1 MPKTLKINVVKVEQ
15 FLGKNKFKVKIKE
28 TNVNLATLNHNGR
41 NFKVLNN
48 LGRGRYIMA
57 EIKEE

>member
-15 FLGKNKFKVKIKE
+15 FPGKNKFKVKIKE
-28 TNVNLATLNHNGR
+28 TNVNLATLNHGGR
-41 NFKVLNN
+41 NFRVLNN

-57 EIKEE
+57 EIKEG